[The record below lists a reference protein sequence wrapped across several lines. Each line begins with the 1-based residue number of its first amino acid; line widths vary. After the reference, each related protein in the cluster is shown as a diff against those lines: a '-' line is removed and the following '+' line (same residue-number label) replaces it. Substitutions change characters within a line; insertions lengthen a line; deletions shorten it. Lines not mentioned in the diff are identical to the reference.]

1 VTDPRIAKL
10 AQVLVHYS
18 LALKMGQ
25 LVRISGPALASALM
39 LEVYR
44 EAIGAGA
51 NVIMRPVIDGTE
63 EIFYK
68 LGSDEQLRFVA
79 PLQLQEIET
88 IDADVGIWA
97 SYNTRSL
104 TGVDPQR
111 QAIRREATRDYMK
124 RFFDRAASG
133 ALRWVGT
140 QFPTQAN
147 AQDAEMSLAEY
158 EEFVFTAGRL
168 HEPDPVAAWK
178 KVKAEQDRII
188 EDLKTRKKLHLVG
201 QNIDLTV
208 RVDGRTWLN
217 AAGEHNFPDGEIF
230 TAPLEQATTGWVR
243 FTFPAIYGG
252 REVTQVHLKFD
263 EGRVVEATADKGQ
276 EFLLAMLDLDA
287 GARVIGEFAF
297 GTNYGITRFT
307 RNILFDEKIGGTVH
321 MALGAAY
328 PESGGTNVSGL
339 HWDMICDLRGGAEVR
354 ADGEVIYRNGK
365 FLI

>member
-1 VTDPRIAKL
+1 MTDPRLSKL

-18 LALKMGQ
+18 LGLKRGQ
-25 LVRISGPALASALM
+25 LVRIHGPALAAPLM

-44 EAIGAGA
+44 EAIGVGA
-51 NVIMRPVIDGTE
+51 NVLMRPAIDGTDE
-63 EIFYK
+63 VFFK
-68 LGSDEQLRFVA
+68 QGSDEQLRFVP
-79 PLQLQEIET
+79 PLQLQEIES

-97 SYNTRSL
+97 NYNTRNL

-124 RFFDRAASG
+124 RYLDRAASG
-133 ALRWVGT
+133 ALKWVGT

-158 EEFVFTAGRL
+158 EEFVFAAGRL
-168 HEPDPVAAWK
+168 HDPDPVASWT
-178 KVKAEQDRII
+178 KVKAEQAHII
-188 EDLKTRKKLHLVG
+188 QDLRSRKKLHLVG
-201 QNIDLTV
+201 HDIDLTV
-208 RVDGRTWLN
+208 RVDDRTWLN

-230 TAPLEQATTGWVR
+230 TAPLEHATTGWVR

-252 REVTQVHLKFD
+252 REVTGVRLKFD

-276 EFLLAMLDLDA
+276 DFLLAMLDLDA

-297 GTNYGITRFT
+297 GTNYGITKFT

-328 PESGGTNVSGL
+328 PESGGTNDSGL
-339 HWDMICDLRGGAEVR
+339 HWDMICDLRSGAEVR

-365 FLI
+365 FLV